1 MHTDLG
7 KENNRQSNTHSILRG
22 GPELGLRR
30 LVPSETPVQGDIGV
44 RVSAV
49 GRHLYFIESA
59 VRFALEP
66 RMYGRDVVTSLF
78 IFETCNMLEHSSS
91 VGQFKGPASF
101 WEEATFFFFVL

>member
-49 GRHLYFIESA
+49 GRHLYFIE
-59 VRFALEP
+59 RQGC
-66 RMYGRDVVTSLF
+66 M
-78 IFETCNMLEHSSS
+78 
-91 VGQFKGPASF
+91 VGM
-101 WEEATFFFFVL
+101 W